1 MNNDDKPTILKA
13 LQEVSETRHIP
24 LEKILTSI
32 EDALRKAYE
41 KQYGCDNVSIEFD
54 RETSKLTMWARKTVV
69 ETVKDP
75 KTQLTPAEAREM
87 GADEEDCALGNEIEV
102 EMSEEV
108 NAAFG
113 RIAAQTARQVLSTKL
128 RDIEREAVRDEFSSK
143 INDIMTVTVQRSEH
157 REFIVDI
164 RRSESDFNHSEGV
177 IPVSE
182 QSHNE
187 YLRKGDRIKVMVAGV
202 RDSQRGPQVVFSRSN
217 PGLLKR
223 LFELSVP
230 EISRGIVSIK
240 AVVREAGLRSKIA
253 VKSNDPSVDPV
264 GACVG
269 PKGTRVQGIVD
280 ELRNEKI
287 DVIPWSE
294 DVSTFISNALQP
306 AVVTSVTLGK
316 DENGGDKALVIVAD
330 KYLPLAIGREGQNA
344 RLAAKLTG
352 WHIDIRSESSVLAES
367 AATPAA
373 SAANEEA
380 DTPSVSAAAQ
390 E

>member
-1 MNNDDKPTILKA
+1 M
-13 LQEVSETRHIP
+13 
-24 LEKILTSI
+24 
-32 EDALRKAYE
+32 
-41 KQYGCDNVSIEFD
+41 
-54 RETSKLTMWARKTVV
+54 
-69 ETVKDP
+69 
-75 KTQLTPAEAREM
+75 
-87 GADEEDCALGNEIEV
+87 
-102 EMSEEV
+102 
-108 NAAFG
+108 
-113 RIAAQTARQVLSTKL
+113 
-128 RDIEREAVRDEFSSK
+128 
-143 INDIMTVTVQRSEH
+143 
-157 REFIVDI
+157 
-164 RRSESDFNHSEGV
+164 
-177 IPVSE
+177 
-182 QSHNE
+182 
-187 YLRKGDRIKVMVAGV
+187 

-367 AATPAA
+367 AAPAA

>member
-1 MNNDDKPTILKA
+1 MGV
-13 LQEVSETRHIP
+13 E
-24 LEKILTSI
+24 EKKGSPEGKSSSGQQGI
-32 EDALRKAYE
+32 AGKVR
-41 KQYGCDNVSIEFD
+41 
-54 RETSKLTMWARKTVV
+54 
-69 ETVKDP
+69 
-75 KTQLTPAEAREM
+75 
-87 GADEEDCALGNEIEV
+87 
-102 EMSEEV
+102 
-108 NAAFG
+108 
-113 RIAAQTARQVLSTKL
+113 RIAALAGVILLVGLYLVTFVLAIAGNEDAKRMIAGLGLEDSL
-128 RDIEREAVRDEFSSK
+128 SRRDPSDTLMSEADAKALTLAVE
-143 INDIMTVTVQRSEH
+143 TVQRSEH

-187 YLRKGDRIKVMVAGV
+187 YLRKGDRIKVLVAGV

-230 EISRGIVSIK
+230 EIGRGIVSIK

-294 DVSTFISNALQP
+294 DVATFISNALQP

-352 WHIDIRSESSVLAES
+352 WHIDIRSESSVLADTAGKDTSES
-367 AATPAA
+367 ENPEERAA
-373 SAANEEA
+373 EQQ
-380 DTPSVSAAAQ
+380 PSQ